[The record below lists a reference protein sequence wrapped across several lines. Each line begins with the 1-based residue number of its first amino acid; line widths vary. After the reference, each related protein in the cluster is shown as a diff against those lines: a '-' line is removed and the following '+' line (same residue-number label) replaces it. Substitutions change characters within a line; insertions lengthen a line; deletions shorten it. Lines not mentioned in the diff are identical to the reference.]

1 MPCIDASK
9 IPHKTRT
16 PDIAGI
22 SITAHFFFALW
33 AKAHSFGP
41 QPVGLLSSSHTH
53 PRTLQQIG
61 EPGSFLLYVSTI
73 SIILMNAFCPVVR
86 NWDIWRETTHPCVL
100 SWSNP
105 EPRSAESAQISC
117 CLSRFVDN
125 PGEDNAQVCVA
136 AWHCVILAV
145 VLDLSDWSDEVL
157 FRGICMAA
165 LLVLLL
171 V

>member
-1 MPCIDASK
+1 MSK
-9 IPHKTRT
+9 
-16 PDIAGI
+16 
-22 SITAHFFFALW
+22 SSQLW
-33 AKAHSFGP
+33 AATSWAAQLKP
-41 QPVGLLSSSHTH
+41 HT
-53 PRTLQQIG
+53 PKNIAADRWARVWSG
-61 EPGSFLLYVSTI
+61 WACFLLYVSTI

-171 V
+171 L